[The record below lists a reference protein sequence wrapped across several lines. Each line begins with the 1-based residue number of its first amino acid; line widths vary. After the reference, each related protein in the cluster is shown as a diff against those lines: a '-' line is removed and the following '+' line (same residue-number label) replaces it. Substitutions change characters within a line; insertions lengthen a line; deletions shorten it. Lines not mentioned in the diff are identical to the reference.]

1 MCVCVSV
8 CVQCVCVQCVS
19 AVCVCFVCKCVCCVG
34 VGVSVVGGKEGWV
47 EGLED
52 LSESGLGAFVT
63 THIDCSESESH

>member
-1 MCVCVSV
+1 MR
-8 CVQCVCVQCVS
+8 
-19 AVCVCFVCKCVCCVG
+19 
-34 VGVSVVGGKEGWV
+34 VSVVGGKEGWV